1 MSLLFN
7 LPSHLLSYIYSFDGT
22 YQTNNTTDFRFTI
35 LLQSGAAHKLIDQY
49 IQEMFAE
56 DFVWHNNYGTFGNP
70 NGQRLKLQYFYT
82 QYKIVIK
89 HDKNTNIIYFKPKPE
104 NLAEEDEE
112 DEEDEDK
119 DIRWDGFLTHN
130 ATIDDKTYI
139 GVETFQQGGHI
150 HLFVDD
156 L

>member
-7 LPSHLLSYIYSFDGT
+7 LPAHLLSYIYSFDGT
-22 YQTNNTTDFRFTI
+22 YRTNNSTDFRFEI
-35 LLQSGAAHKLIDQY
+35 LLQSGSAYKRIDQY
-49 IQEMFAE
+49 IQEMFSE

-70 NGQRLKLQYFYT
+70 NEQRLKLQFFYT
-82 QYKIVIK
+82 KYKIIIK
-89 HDKNTNIIYFKPKPE
+89 HDKKKNIIYFKPKPE
-104 NLAEEDEE
+104 NLRDEDEE
-112 DEEDEDK
+112 LE

-130 ATIDDKTYI
+130 ASIDDNTYI
-139 GVETFQQGGHI
+139 GVETFQHGGHI

>member
-1 MSLLFN
+1 MSLLFK
-7 LPSHLLSYIYSFDGT
+7 LPGHLLSYIYSFDGT
-22 YQTNNTTDFRFTI
+22 YQTNNTPDFRFAI
-35 LLQSGAAHKLIDQY
+35 LLQSGAAYKLIDQY

-70 NGQRLKLQYFYT
+70 NFKRLKLQYFYT
-82 QYKIVIK
+82 KYIIFIK
-89 HDKNTNIIYFKPKPE
+89 HDKKTNIIYFKINPE
-104 NLAEEDEE
+104 NLVEEDEE
-112 DEEDEDK
+112 DELKDE
-119 DIRWDGFLTHN
+119 IRYDGFLTQN